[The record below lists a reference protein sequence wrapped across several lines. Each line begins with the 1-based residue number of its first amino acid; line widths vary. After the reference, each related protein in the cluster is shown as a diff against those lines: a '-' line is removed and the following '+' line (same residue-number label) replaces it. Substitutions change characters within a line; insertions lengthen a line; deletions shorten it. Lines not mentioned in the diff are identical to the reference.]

1 MIFAAIL
8 AGGKGTRVGSNV
20 PKQFLELGGRP
31 ILVQTVDVFVHSNLF
46 DIIYISVNEMW
57 LDHTK
62 NLIKEYFPDKQ
73 EMFRFVCGGKERMLS
88 FLNVIKDIKEKH
100 GVHAEDM
107 VFSHDAVRPFV
118 TEDILEDCIKETRA
132 HRVAMATIPS
142 ADTTYFSGREGFL
155 TSTYDRKKLFY
166 AQTPH
171 GCTMDLLDEV
181 INSYSQEELLALT
194 GTSQLFVN
202 RNIDVRI
209 SLGRPSNLKITTL
222 EDIDFSEY
230 MLKKQQKDSSK
241 DE

>member
-8 AGGKGTRVGSNV
+8 AGGKGTRMGSNV
-20 PKQFLELGGRP
+20 PKQFLDLGGKP
-31 ILVQTVDVFVHSNLF
+31 ILVQTADVFVRSKLV

-62 NLIKEYFPDKQ
+62 EMIARYFPEEKQ
-73 EMFRFVCGGKERMLS
+73 AMFRYVCGGKERMLS

-100 GVHAEDM
+100 GVRAEDM
-107 VFSHDAVRPFV
+107 VLSHDAVRPFV
-118 TEDILEDCIKETRA
+118 TEDIIEDCIVKTREY
-132 HRVAMATIPS
+132 RVAMATIPS
-142 ADTTYFSGREGFL
+142 ADTTYYSGREGFL

-181 INSYSQEELLALT
+181 INSYTQEELLSMT

-202 RNIDVRI
+202 RNIDVKI

-230 MLKKQQKDSSK
+230 MLKKQRQNN
-241 DE
+241 E

>member
-1 MIFAAIL
+1 MIFAAVL

-20 PKQFLELGGRP
+20 PKQFLDLGGKP
-31 ILVQTVDVFVHSNLF
+31 ILVQTVDVFVRCGLI

-57 LDHTK
+57 LEHTK
-62 NLIKEYFPDKQ
+62 EMIARYYPDQLK
-73 EMFRFVCGGKERMLS
+73 MFRFVCGGKERMLS

-100 GVHAEDM
+100 GVRAEDM
-107 VFSHDAVRPFV
+107 VLSHDAVRPFV
-118 TEDILEDCIKETRA
+118 TEDIIEDCIKETRE

-142 ADTTYFSGREGFL
+142 ADTTYYSGREGFL

-171 GCTMDLLDEV
+171 GCMMDLLDEV
-181 INSYSQEELLALT
+181 INSYTQEELLALT

-230 MLKKQQKDSSK
+230 MLKKKR
-241 DE
+241 EA

>member
-20 PKQFLELGGRP
+20 PKQFLELGGKP
-31 ILVQTVDVFVHSNLF
+31 ILVQTVDVFVRSDLF

-57 LDHTK
+57 LEHSQE
-62 NLIKEYFPDKQ
+62 LINTYFPEKK
-73 EMFRFVCGGKERMLS
+73 EIFRFVCGGKERMLS

-100 GVHAEDM
+100 GVRAEDM

-118 TEDILEDCIKETRA
+118 TKDILEDCIKETRI

-142 ADTTYFSGREGFL
+142 ADTTYYSGREGFL

-181 INSYSQEELLALT
+181 INSYTQEELLALT

-230 MLKKQQKDSSK
+230 MLKKQKEK
-241 DE
+241 E

>member
-20 PKQFLELGGRP
+20 PKQFLDLGGKP
-31 ILVQTVDVFVHSNLF
+31 ILVQTVDVFVRCGLI

-57 LDHTK
+57 LEHTK
-62 NLIKEYFPDKQ
+62 EMIAKYFPNHQ

-100 GVHAEDM
+100 GVRAEDM
-107 VFSHDAVRPFV
+107 ILSHDAVRPFV
-118 TEDILEDCIKETRA
+118 TEDIIEDCIKETRE

-142 ADTTYFSGREGFL
+142 ADTTYYSGREGFL

-171 GCTMDLLDEV
+171 GCMMDLLDDV
-181 INSYSQEELLALT
+181 INSYTQEELLSLT

-230 MLKKQQKDSSK
+230 MLNKKR
-241 DE
+241 EA

>member
-8 AGGKGTRVGSNV
+8 AGGKGTRTGLNM
-20 PKQFLELGGRP
+20 PKQFFELGGKP
-31 ILVQTVDVFVHSNLF
+31 ILVQTVDVFVRSRLF

-57 LDHTK
+57 LEYTK
-62 NLIKEYFPDKQ
+62 DLMTKFFPKNEQ
-73 EMFRFVCGGKERMLS
+73 KLFRYVCGGTERILS

-100 GVHAEDM
+100 GVNANDI
-107 VFSHDAVRPFV
+107 VLSHDAVRPFV
-118 TEDILEDCIKETRA
+118 TKDILESCIKETRC
-132 HRVAMATIPS
+132 HRVAMASIPS
-142 ADTTYFSGREGFL
+142 ADTTYYSGREGFL

-171 GCTMDLLDEV
+171 GCDMELLDEV
-181 INSYSQEELLALT
+181 INSYSQEELLLMT

-230 MLKKQQKDSSK
+230 MLKKTK
-241 DE
+241 E

>member
-8 AGGKGTRVGSNV
+8 AGGKGARVGTNV
-20 PKQFLELGGRP
+20 PKQFLELGGKP
-31 ILVQTVDVFVHSNLF
+31 IIIQTTDVFVESGLF

-57 LDHTK
+57 LEHTQK
-62 NLIKEYFPDKQ
+62 LIKESYNEEQQK
-73 EMFRFVCGGKERMLS
+73 MFRFVCGGKERMLS
-88 FLNVIKDIKEKH
+88 FLNVIDDIKEKY
-100 GVHAEDM
+100 GVKTEDI
-107 VFSHDAVRPFV
+107 VLSHDAVRPFV
-118 TEDILEDCIKETRA
+118 THDILEDCINETKK

-142 ADTTYFSGREGFL
+142 ADTTYYSGREGFL

-171 GCTMDLLDEV
+171 GCAMDLLDEV
-181 INSYSQEELLALT
+181 INSYTREELLALT

-230 MLKKQQKDSSK
+230 IIRKNKEQK
-241 DE
+241 

>member
-20 PKQFLELGGRP
+20 PKQFLELGGKP
-31 ILVQTVDVFVHSNLF
+31 ILVQTVNTFVDSGLF

-62 NLIKEYFPDKQ
+62 ELISRYFPADKQ
-73 EMFRFVCGGKERMLS
+73 NMFRYVCGGKERMLS
-88 FLNVIKDIKEKH
+88 FLNVIYDIKKNY
-100 GVHAEDM
+100 GVHSDDM
-107 VFSHDAVRPFV
+107 VLSHDAVRPFV
-118 TEDILEDCIKETRA
+118 TKDIIEDCINETRKY
-132 HRVAMATIPS
+132 RVAMASIPS
-142 ADTTYFSGREGFL
+142 ADTTYYSGREGFL

-181 INSYSQEELLALT
+181 INSYSEEELLSMT

-222 EDIDFSEY
+222 EDIDFCEY
-230 MLKKQQKDSSK
+230 MYFKKN
-241 DE
+241 ETR

>member
-8 AGGKGTRVGSNV
+8 AGGKGARVGTNV
-20 PKQFLELGGRP
+20 PKQFLELGGKP
-31 ILVQTVDVFVHSNLF
+31 IIIQTTDVFVESGLF

-62 NLIKEYFPDKQ
+62 QLIKDNYNEEQQK
-73 EMFRFVCGGKERMLS
+73 MFRFVCGGKERMLS
-88 FLNVIKDIKEKH
+88 FLNVIDDIKEKY
-100 GVHAEDM
+100 GVNPDDM
-107 VFSHDAVRPFV
+107 VLSHDAVRPFV
-118 TEDILEDCIKETRA
+118 TYDILEDCINETKK

-142 ADTTYFSGREGFL
+142 ADTTYYSGREGFL

-171 GCTMDLLDEV
+171 GCAMDLLDEV
-181 INSYSQEELLALT
+181 INSYTREELLALT

-209 SLGRPSNLKITTL
+209 SLGKPSNLKITTL

-230 MLKKQQKDSSK
+230 ILRKNKEQK
-241 DE
+241 